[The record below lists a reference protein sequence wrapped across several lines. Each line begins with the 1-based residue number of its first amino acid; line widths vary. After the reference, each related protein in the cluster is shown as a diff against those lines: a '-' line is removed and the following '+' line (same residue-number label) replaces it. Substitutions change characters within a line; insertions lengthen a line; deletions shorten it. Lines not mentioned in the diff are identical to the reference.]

1 MKRSAF
7 VLMLGLGFL
16 AQPVL
21 SLVDAGDVQA
31 AVRKN
36 VSEYAGQRCS
46 PPPRGSGVII
56 GRFQGYMDFTD
67 HFQRR
72 FTLAGLGLS
81 LLPFVRRMPGLA
93 LHDAEQIHRL
103 DIQYDRLRTAVGW
116 PQTCSRDQPDGRLLK
131 RACPSRQL
139 R

>member
-7 VLMLGLGFL
+7 VLMLGLGFM

-56 GRFQGYMDFTD
+56 GRFQGYTD
-67 HFQRR
+67 SPFISDNDSRWPVSAYRCFRSFEECRGWLYTMQSKYTASTSNTIACERR
-72 FTLAGLGLS
+72 
-81 LLPFVRRMPGLA
+81 
-93 LHDAEQIHRL
+93 
-103 DIQYDRLRTAVGW
+103 
-116 PQTCSRDQPDGRLLK
+116 
-131 RACPSRQL
+131 
-139 R
+139 